1 MVPPSQTTLS
11 LPEILP
17 VFPLTGMLLLPGTI
31 LPLHIFEPRYRNL
44 VEDALQGDAV
54 FGMIQPFV
62 AQQDNRPLHGA
73 EKERPELYR
82 VGCAGHIERWEKLP
96 DGRYVIQLRGVN
108 RFRSEQEMPL
118 LRGYRRMRANY
129 SAFPDFSAE
138 QGWRCDRDAV
148 IEALARYAT
157 VHGLELELDQVRRLA
172 DVELINLLGVAL
184 PFHPAEKQ
192 ALLEAPSLKDRETVL
207 LDLLHLGAGPDTSR
221 SDIPS
226 RTIN

>member
-44 VEDALQGDAV
+44 VEDALQGEAV

-62 AQQDNRPLHGA
+62 PQHDNRPLPGA
-73 EKERPELYR
+73 EKDSPELYR

-96 DGRYVIQLRGVN
+96 DDRYVIQLRGVN
-108 RFRSEQEMPL
+108 RFRFEQEMPL
-118 LRGYRRMRANY
+118 LRGYRRVKANY

-138 QGWRCDRDAV
+138 QGWRCDRDNV

-157 VHGLELELDQVRRLA
+157 VHGFELEVDQVRRLA

-207 LDLLHLGAGPDTSR
+207 LDLLHLGAGPDTSG